1 MPVWGYLSE
10 AMPGGRSLIII
21 ALFALVTRV
30 WAQDGAQHAG
40 FLSDSC
46 TISDTVHTIVEQMP
60 EFPGGSEALF
70 RYLGKSI
77 TSPRCP
83 SVEVPSSTIRLTF
96 VVRDDGVVCDPQV
109 VVGADCEQAREQWIS
124 LVKNMPVWEPGRQR
138 GKPVNVRYN
147 LPIRIHLR

>member
-1 MPVWGYLSE
+1 M
-10 AMPGGRSLIII
+10 III

-40 FLSDSC
+40 FLSDTC
-46 TISDTVHTIVEQMP
+46 TVSDTVYTIVERMP

-70 RYLGKSI
+70 RYLRKSI
-77 TSPRCP
+77 SSPRCP
-83 SVEVPSSTIRLTF
+83 SVEVPSSTIYLTF

-109 VVGADCEQAREQWIS
+109 VAGADCEQARERLIS
-124 LVKNMPVWEPGRQR
+124 MLKSMPLWEPGRQR

-147 LPIRIHLR
+147 LPIRIHWK